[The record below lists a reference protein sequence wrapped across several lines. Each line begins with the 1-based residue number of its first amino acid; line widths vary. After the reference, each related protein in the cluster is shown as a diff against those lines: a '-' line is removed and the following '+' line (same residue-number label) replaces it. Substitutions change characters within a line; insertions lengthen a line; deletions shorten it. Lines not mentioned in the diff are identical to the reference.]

1 MVQRNSNESK
11 MKPKAHK
18 SEYISREKRQAYCSL
33 SFLSLA
39 MCCSR
44 SDAFSTKS
52 VTRLPLLPTARHF
65 PIPRSSRLMMVYEHG
80 NDDSENDIIEPITQ
94 ASSFDF
100 NESYKEWKKKYL
112 PPLPEDQLVL
122 SGDVASLFLY
132 SFLDHTMNDLYVSM
146 KNTPDVASQTF
157 ASALDPSLL
166 GDMAPVS
173 QLPVWFD
180 PVHSAFGPLL
190 TAALPVEHIVYA
202 PAIASAGLSAVVMT
216 SCWLI
221 SGYVNE
227 AFSFRNTLGC
237 TTMHALFVTLRTWIL
252 ATFMLVVVAVG
263 SDTAMGI
270 LDSVGSPSIG
280 GLTQADADYIFDS
293 FSVLVVWRFIFNS
306 MLGYGK

>member
-1 MVQRNSNESK
+1 MAQQNSYESK
-11 MKPKAHK
+11 KKPKAHK
-18 SEYISREKRQAYCSL
+18 SEYISREKRYCSL
-33 SFLSLA
+33 SFVSLT
-39 MCCSR
+39 MLCCSR
-44 SDAFSTKS
+44 SDAFSTNS
-52 VTRLPLLPTARHF
+52 VTRLSLSPTARNV
-65 PIPRSSRLMMVYEHG
+65 PIPSSRLMMYENG
-80 NDDSENDIIEPITQ
+80 NDDSENDMEPITQ

-100 NESYKEWKKKYL
+100 NELYKDWKKKYL

-122 SGDVASLFLY
+122 GGDVVSLFLY
-132 SFLDHTMNDLYVSM
+132 SYLDHYMNDLYVSM
-146 KNTPDVASQTF
+146 KNTPDMASQTF

-173 QLPVWFD
+173 QLPVWYD

-190 TAALPVEHIVYA
+190 SVALPVQNIVYA

-221 SGYVNE
+221 SGYFNE

-237 TTMHALFVTLRTWIL
+237 TSMHALFVTLRTWIL